1 MRNACIKDPK
11 LRDQA
16 LRAAKSICLNTA
28 EAPRTMPSIGI
39 VAGLAGVR
47 RSGASGRMRRAAGR
61 TSPADKARVFG
72 IARGEAPK
80 AIPGTGIVAGVASV
94 CRSEAKRRVLEVA
107 AALEIA
113 ALAGD
118 CDPNVPEFAN
128 PIADRLYSLLTRLS
142 R

>member
-1 MRNACIKDPK
+1 MGMTQPNPLHRLLPHHRLVAYNVSLELLVCVRNAAIKDPK

-28 EAPRTMPSIGI
+28 EA
-39 VAGLAGVR
+39 
-47 RSGASGRMRRAAGR
+47 AGR

-72 IARGEAPK
+72 IARGE
-80 AIPGTGIVAGVASV
+80 
-94 CRSEAKRRVLEVA
+94 VLEVA

-118 CDPNVPEFAN
+118 CEPQALELAS
-128 PIADRLYSLLTRLS
+128 PIADRLYSLLTGLS